1 MYQIQEETSTSRHP
15 LLHATNHRRPKSKPS
30 NASSTWIV
38 GNKWDRHTNGLRT
51 DIFDTEYISCH
62 TYFRSPNSFLSD
74 SCPCKY
80 IYFHFTSMTGTSFW
94 RARQPYSDEPNESI
108 LMSPSHLSDSCH
120 RISTC
125 IQSMMNLILTSPVE
139 PHSDEPDEPFHPISM
154 MNLILMSPTSFWPTL
169 MSDALISTCIMYI

>member
-62 TYFRSPNSFLSD
+62 TYFRSPNSFLS
-74 SCPCKY
+74 CPCKY

-94 RARQPYSDEPNESI
+94 QARQPYSDEPNESI

-120 RISTC
+120 HIYLHP
-125 IQSMMNLILTSPVE
+125 IDDE
-139 PHSDEPDEPFHPISM
+139 PHSDEPDEPISS
-154 MNLILMSPTSFWPTL
+154 NLDDESDSDEPGLIFDQLLCQSPP
-169 MSDALISTCIMYI
+169 